1 MLVDW
6 INGSFEIIGG
16 VLSWMNVKKL
26 QKDKHLAG
34 VYWPV
39 TAFFSVWGLWNL
51 FYYPSLDQW
60 VSFVGGLFL
69 VSGNSVWVLLAIK
82 YQK

>member
-1 MLVDW
+1 MFVDW
-6 INGSFEIIGG
+6 INGSFEIVGG
-16 VLSWMNVKKL
+16 ILSWMNVKKL